1 MGFILVFANFAASQV
16 RPDLSPVEPNP
27 DTTNFE
33 VYGQKNGNLRRATLA
48 AIGKYVLDNLSF
60 SYSSSTD
67 LIISQKYGVNS
78 DTIDL
83 SSLVPDLSLTLETLS
98 LGDDDVDLS
107 PFNQTLSLDTGADI
121 LTLSDATGASPSTVS
136 LASYDNLNSV
146 STESYFGGDGTSG
159 SPLSINDNELAPGK
173 IGPLTAQTLLGRAAL
188 TNGAAQEIT
197 VGSGLSLS
205 SGGVLSATAGGDN
218 IEVIFASGIY
228 GFIMR
233 YSGATAPTVSGSAG
247 AFTIDVPS
255 GTVLKSF
262 RLGHDGGTAP
272 YDGNGDLTISV
283 DWADADDYQIN
294 QSGPQYHFYPDVTLI
309 DLGSGNQLN
318 NQGAGYQINHE
329 STFTDDS
336 ILNLSGLNAIGFFM
350 VICTF

>member
-48 AIGKYVLDNLSF
+48 AIGKYVLENLSF

-98 LGDDDVDLS
+98 LGDDDVDLG

-121 LTLSDATGASPSTVS
+121 LTISDATGASPSTVS

-228 GFIMR
+228 GFVMR
-233 YSGATAPTVSGSAG
+233 YSGATAPTVSGSSG

-262 RLGHDGGTAP
+262 RLGYTGSGTAP
-272 YDGNGDLTISV
+272 YDGSGDLAITV
-283 DWADADDYQIN
+283 DWEDGNDYGIN
-294 QSGPQYHFYPDVTLI
+294 GVLRWHLFPDVTLI

-318 NQGAGYQINHE
+318 NQGSGYQINHE
-329 STFTDDS
+329 EGSIEAS
-336 ILNLSGLNAIGFFM
+336 ILNLSGLNGIGNFM